1 MDKIDDNNSR
11 TNPSEK
17 FDDYT
22 QNPWTRQAAKDRSER
37 RKRNAADGKASKPL
51 SKSIDALQKEQNYAP
66 KVKQQGQRIGVLAR
80 TFDIGTAPHRQ
91 ALDQSVFDASVRELD
106 PSEAKSN
113 IDSARK
119 GFDKPDRMDYGV
131 VDHDALH
138 VERGSDLSLKKR
150 KARVEPMNLVISRLG
165 KWILSLVSFHI
176 RKV

>member
-1 MDKIDDNNSR
+1 MIIIR
-11 TNPSEK
+11 EPSPQK
-17 FDDYT
+17 KLDDYLH
-22 QNPWTRQAAKDRSER
+22 NPWTRQAAKDRSER

-113 IDSARK
+113 MDAARK
-119 GFDKPDRMDYGV
+119 RF
-131 VDHDALH
+131 
-138 VERGSDLSLKKR
+138 
-150 KARVEPMNLVISRLG
+150 
-165 KWILSLVSFHI
+165 
-176 RKV
+176 